1 VSDPVLKLRTRRL
14 PPGLRACWIAWVGAM
29 LLFAGLVHA
38 ETITLDPDLA
48 NWLAG
53 HGPVKVA
60 PDPDLAPIDFID
72 GGGRHRGLSAD
83 LTAMLAARTGMRV
96 QILPKDRF
104 DTVLTALEAG
114 ELDVASSVFK
124 SPARNA
130 RFLFSTPYLR
140 LPGALIARRGGP
152 ATSELDDLRGR
163 RIAVVEGHV
172 WQELLAGVGYIDEQR
187 AFASIG
193 EALSAVAGGE
203 ADAYVGDL
211 LSADY
216 AMQRAKLTEALVV
229 SGETRLEA
237 ELAYAV
243 RRDLPQLKAVLDG
256 ALASI
261 TVEEEQQLRARWESV
276 EAIAESNVEIE
287 IPDSVALA
295 VADLRR
301 KLEARTDLDET
312 ERNTL
317 AERLDAAA
325 RFDAAASESI
335 VRIERIRQEAA
346 QAAVDGA
353 SVAATASPAE
363 GLLRWRGS
371 LPQRATLEQLE
382 RLLAVEQSARDSL
395 RESAERSQQQIQEL
409 QQRPTELR
417 REIIDLRARLD
428 QFKVADESADLA
440 TQIERLVNLAELR
453 SLRAALAAAST
464 EQAHADSLLRAAEV
478 RRRERQRLLAQG
490 AERVAILEQLVAE
503 RGDSQL
509 REELDALRKMAASK
523 ADAVPPIRDLAAENV
538 ATGEALA
545 QGTRQLARLREQAS
559 EIEANAAEVARALQ
573 NTKARIAIGGVTEA
587 VGMVLMVERRRLP
600 YTQVRRALLAE
611 LQREM
616 ADARLLQITVSEEI
630 ERLRDLG
637 SVLARLT
644 KDDELDL
651 AALPE
656 ARAVLTELLLVRGEL
671 LPRQLQLQQR
681 TLEVLQQSEAT
692 LIKLIAD
699 GQALT
704 LLMDQNLLWIP
715 SHSVANADWAPRL
728 GDAWRDLVRAQRWN
742 PSLAK
747 LGKGLL
753 ESPLWILALLLPV
766 ALVALRP
773 RLAGALVERAVR
785 VRNLREDELRHTLEA
800 LGLTALI
807 ALPGPL
813 LLGLVAQML
822 QSVGKPVD
830 FTHKLGV
837 AIQVVA
843 PYAYFFALIA
853 VFCREDGVA
862 RAHFRWVKARCEAL
876 LRIRPYL
883 QLLVVPLV
891 FLMVLSLLRGG
902 DNANGALLRLAVILV
917 ALILAAL
924 IGWLLAPGRLM
935 ASRVAGS
942 DPRPQSRRLL
952 RIGAI
957 GALIGMAL
965 LALMGYVLTVATLIR
980 VVLDTLEVLFGVALI
995 YGLALRWLVIGE
1007 RRVALAQPSQPP
1019 VATHGNAGM
1028 EVPAVSIDSINL
1040 RTISEQSRKLLRAL
1054 TVVTLAMGLL
1064 WSLAAVAPAFSMLDK
1079 VVLWET
1085 QTLVDG
1091 EAQADFI
1098 SLGDVL
1104 LAMVALLIGT
1114 VAARNIPGLLEIV
1127 LLKTFARD
1135 ASVRYAAVAVT
1146 RYLIVIAM
1154 VFASVGLLGI
1164 RWNDLQWL
1172 AAAVSVG
1179 LGFGLQEIFANF
1191 VAGLIL
1197 LFERPFRVGDVVS
1210 INELSGTVRRVQT
1223 RATTIVD
1230 WDGKDIIIPNKA
1242 LITERFVNWTLS
1254 DTVTRIV
1261 IKVGVSYDSDP
1272 AQVRSELLDL
1282 ARAHPAVLYDPAPV
1296 ALFLLLGGS
1305 TLDFELRCFVREIGD
1320 RLRTIDDLNGR
1331 IIRRFRECG
1340 IAIAYPQ
1347 MDVHLH
1353 RPPLEAT
1360 PEAAA
1365 VVAATA
1371 G

>member
-1 VSDPVLKLRTRRL
+1 MILGMLGGSAAQRLQRCIAAIFLLAVAEIACAAAVTL
-14 PPGLRACWIAWVGAM
+14 PPEAV
-29 LLFAGLVHA
+29 
-38 ETITLDPDLA
+38 T
-48 NWLAG
+48 WLAE
-53 HGPVKVA
+53 HGPVKMA
-60 PDPDLAPIDFID
+60 PDPDLAPIEFID
-72 GGGRHRGLSAD
+72 SGGRQRGLSAD

-96 QILPKDRF
+96 QMLRKDRF
-104 DTVLTALEAG
+104 DAVLAALEAG
-114 ELDVASSVFK
+114 ELDVASSVFN
-124 SPARNA
+124 SPARNQ

-140 LPGALIARRGGP
+140 LPGALIGRRGGP
-152 ATSELDDLRGR
+152 VTSELDDLRGGQ
-163 RIAVVEGHV
+163 IAVVEGHV

-193 EALSAVAGGE
+193 EALSAVAEGE

-216 AMQRAKLTEALVV
+216 AMQRGKLSEALVV
-229 SGETRLEA
+229 SGETGLEA
-237 ELAYAV
+237 ELAYAI
-243 RRDLPQLKAVLDG
+243 RRDLPQLKAVLDS
-256 ALASI
+256 ALASV

-276 EAIAESNVEIE
+276 EAIAETDVEIE

-295 VADLRR
+295 VVDLRQ
-301 KLEARTDLDET
+301 KLEARTDLSEA

-325 RFDAAASESI
+325 RFEAAAAESI
-335 VRIERIRQEAA
+335 VRIERIRQEVA
-346 QAAVDGA
+346 QAAAEDAA
-353 SVAATASPAE
+353 SQPVAATVSPAE

-371 LPQRATLEQLE
+371 LPQRATLDQLE
-382 RLLAVEQSARDSL
+382 KLLAVEQSGRDSL
-395 RESAERSQQQIQEL
+395 RESAERSLQQIQEL
-409 QQRPTELR
+409 QQRPAELR

-440 TQIERLVNLAELR
+440 MQIERLASLAELR
-453 SLRAALAAAST
+453 SLRAALMAALT
-464 EQAHADSLLRAAEV
+464 EQAHADTLLRTAEV
-478 RRRERQRLLAQG
+478 RRRERQLLLAQR

-509 REELDALRKMAASK
+509 REELDELRKMAASQ
-523 ADAVPPIRDLAAENV
+523 ADAVPAIRDLAAENV

-545 QGTRQLARLREQAS
+545 QGTRQLAKLREQAS
-559 EIEANAAEVARALQ
+559 EIEANAAEVALALQ
-573 NTKARIAIGGVTEA
+573 NTEARIAIGGVTEA

-616 ADARLLQITVSEEI
+616 ADARLLQITVAEEH

-692 LIKLIAD
+692 LIKLMAD

-704 LLMDQNLLWIP
+704 QLMDQNLLWIP
-715 SHSVANADWAPRL
+715 SHPAVNADWARRL
-728 GDAWRDLVRAQRWN
+728 GDAWRDLVRTQRWS
-742 PSLAK
+742 PSLTK

-753 ESPLWILALLLPV
+753 ENPLWVIALLLPM
-766 ALVALRP
+766 ALVALRA
-773 RLAGALVERAVR
+773 RLADGLVERAVR
-785 VRNLREDELRHTLEA
+785 VRNLREDRLRHTLEA

-813 LLGLVAQML
+813 LLALLAQML
-822 QSVGKPVD
+822 QAVGKPVD

-837 AIQVVA
+837 AIQIVA

-853 VFCREDGVA
+853 IFCREDGVA

-876 LRIRPYL
+876 LRMRLFL

-891 FLMVLSLLRGG
+891 FVMALSLLRGG
-902 DNANGALLRLAVILV
+902 DNANGALLRLAVILL
-917 ALILAAL
+917 ALILAVT
-924 IGWLLAPGRLM
+924 IGWLLAPGRLL
-935 ASRVAGS
+935 ASRVGGE
-942 DPRPQSRRLL
+942 DPRPQLRRLL

-965 LALMGYVLTVATLIR
+965 LAMLGYVLTVATLMR

-1007 RRVALAQPSQPP
+1007 RRIAMAQPSQAP
-1019 VATHGNAGM
+1019 VATPGNAGM

-1040 RTISEQSRKLLRAL
+1040 RSISEQSRKLLRAL

-1085 QTLVDG
+1085 ETLVEG
-1091 EAQADFI
+1091 AAQADFI
-1098 SLGDVL
+1098 SLGDVV
-1104 LAMVALLIGT
+1104 LALAALLIGT

-1154 VFASVGLLGI
+1154 VFSTVGLLGI
-1164 RWNDLQWL
+1164 RWSDLQWL

-1282 ARAHPAVLYDPAPV
+1282 ARAHPAVLFDPAPV
-1296 ALFLLLGGS
+1296 ALFMLLGGS

-1320 RLRTIDDLNGR
+1320 RLRTVDDLNGR
-1331 IIRRFRECG
+1331 IVNRFRERG
-1340 IAIAYPQ
+1340 IEIAYPQ

-1360 PEAAA
+1360 PEARAH
-1365 VVAATA
+1365 
-1371 G
+1371 